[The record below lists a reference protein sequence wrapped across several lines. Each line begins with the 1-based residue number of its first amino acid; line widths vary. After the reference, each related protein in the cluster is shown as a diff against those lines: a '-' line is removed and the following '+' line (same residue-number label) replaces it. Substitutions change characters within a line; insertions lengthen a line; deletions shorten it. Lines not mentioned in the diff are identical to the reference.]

1 MTIRLPEVTRVVG
14 VDFSGARRSGL
25 TAWMAQAEVVPSE
38 RLVGDT
44 LPRLRLVSVRSLA
57 DLAGGEEREQ
67 VNRHLV
73 EEVLRSE
80 RALWGFDFPFGL
92 PIELGLGS
100 WLGQLRHV
108 RQFEGT
114 AQEYGRFLV
123 GLTREVAGVMH
134 LRRLTDRETRTPFDC
149 YHYRII
155 HQTFHGMR
163 DVLGPIAGDR
173 QTCVLPF
180 QFARLREGRAVPDRV
195 VMEACPSST
204 LKRLDLPYRLYKQT
218 GRKRPD
224 ESQRDVRRQILM
236 GIRRRIELTPAQVRL
251 IMANPGGDALDAVI
265 AAVGVWDAW
274 LTDDHLG
281 VAGHPRYRREGRVYA

>member
-100 WLGQLRHV
+100 WRGQLRHV

-114 AQEYGRFLV
+114 AQDYGRFLV

-180 QFARLREGRAVPDRV
+180 QFTRLREGRAVPDRV